1 MERSLK
7 KYFGFSD
14 FRPGQKEIVQA
25 LLANKNLLSVMPTGA
40 GKSICYQLPAM
51 LSDYK
56 TIIVSPLVSLMD
68 DQVASLKS
76 QNILAEK
83 IHSNCTFEENGAA
96 WRSFSQGEAKILYVS
111 PERLMTDRMVA
122 SLNGLGIGMFVIDE
136 AHCISK
142 WGAGFRPDYD
152 DLSRLQYLFP
162 EAVIAAFTAT
172 ADEATRN
179 DIVEKLTS
187 GNASIFV
194 RGFDR
199 PNLSLAV
206 LQKSNW
212 KQRLLEFL
220 HSKRRESGII
230 YCLSRKNTETVAAY
244 LSENGFNALPYHAG
258 QDATVRRNSQGR
270 FMTEE
275 GLIMVATIAFGMG
288 IDKPDIRFVVHAN
301 LPSSME
307 AFYQEIGR
315 AGRDGASAETIIFYG
330 LDDLIKRRRMINQGE
345 GDDQYKLR
353 EQKRL
358 DTLVAYC
365 EAATCRRKA
374 LLVYFDDV
382 YVECGNCDNCLN
394 PPTLIDGTELA
405 QMALSVISTTGEY
418 FGTVHI
424 VNVVRGTLTEKVLQ
438 RRHNELSNFGVGK
451 ERPKEFW
458 QALIRQLLAAGHIS
472 VDIQRYG
479 ALRISDT
486 GRKILSGDTVFNYKN
501 INSKSLLP
509 SGKSQKSLPKI
520 IGVNEE
526 LLAKLKVKRLDIARE
541 KRVPAFVIF
550 SDRSLTEMAA
560 KRPQSESQFLD
571 INGVGPQKLKE
582 YGKTLSLVDHVRIT
596 IG

>member
-1 MERSLK
+1 MERWLK
-7 KYFGFSD
+7 QYFGFSD
-14 FRPGQKEIVQA
+14 FRPGQKEIIQA

-76 QNILAEK
+76 NKLPAEK

-179 DIVEKLTS
+179 DIVENLTS

-199 PNLSLAV
+199 PNLSLTV
-206 LQKSNW
+206 LQKTNW
-212 KQRLLEFL
+212 KRRLLEFL

-330 LDDLIKRRRMINQGE
+330 LDDLFKRRRMIIQGE
-345 GDDQYKLR
+345 GDEQYKLR
-353 EQKRL
+353 EHKRL

-365 EAATCRRKA
+365 EAATCRRKV
-374 LLVYFDDV
+374 LLTYFDDV

-582 YGKTLSLVDHVRIT
+582 YGKTFLSLIMSE
-596 IG
+596 

>member
-1 MERSLK
+1 MERWLK
-7 KYFGFSD
+7 QYFGFSD

-76 QNILAEK
+76 NKIPAEK
-83 IHSNCTFEENGAA
+83 IHANCTFEENGAA

-122 SLNGLGIGMFVIDE
+122 SLKGLGIGMFVIDE

-142 WGAGFRPDYD
+142 WGAGFRPDYN

-162 EAVIAAFTAT
+162 SAVIAAFTAT

-199 PNLSLAV
+199 PNLSLTV
-206 LQKSNW
+206 LQKTNW
-212 KQRLLEFL
+212 KQQLLEFL
-220 HSKRRESGII
+220 TLKRRQSGII

-244 LSENGFNALPYHAG
+244 LGKNGFNALAYHAG

-374 LLVYFDDV
+374 LLAYFDDV

-394 PPTLIDGTELA
+394 PPILIDGTELA

-451 ERPKEFW
+451 EHPKEFW

-472 VDIQRYG
+472 VDIKRYG

-486 GRKILSGDTVFNYKN
+486 GRIILSGDTVFKYKN
-501 INSKSLLP
+501 FNSGSLLA

-560 KRPQSESQFLD
+560 KRPQSESQFLE

-582 YGKTLSLVDHVRIT
+582 YGKTFLSLIMSE
-596 IG
+596 

>member
-1 MERSLK
+1 MERWLK
-7 KYFGFSD
+7 QYFGFSD

-76 QNILAEK
+76 NKLPAEK

-142 WGAGFRPDYD
+142 WGAGFRPDYN

-162 EAVIAAFTAT
+162 TAVIAAFTAT

-179 DIVEKLTS
+179 DIVENLTS

-199 PNLSLAV
+199 PNLSLTV
-206 LQKSNW
+206 LQKTNW

-330 LDDLIKRRRMINQGE
+330 LDDLFKRRRMIIQGE
-345 GDDQYKLR
+345 GDEQYKLR
-353 EQKRL
+353 EHKRL

-365 EAATCRRKA
+365 EAATCRRKV
-374 LLVYFDDV
+374 LLTYFDDV

-582 YGKTLSLVDHVRIT
+582 YGKTFLSLIMSE
-596 IG
+596 

>member
-1 MERSLK
+1 M
-7 KYFGFSD
+7 
-14 FRPGQKEIVQA
+14 
-25 LLANKNLLSVMPTGA
+25 
-40 GKSICYQLPAM
+40 
-51 LSDYK
+51 
-56 TIIVSPLVSLMD
+56 
-68 DQVASLKS
+68 
-76 QNILAEK
+76 
-83 IHSNCTFEENGAA
+83 
-96 WRSFSQGEAKILYVS
+96 
-111 PERLMTDRMVA
+111 
-122 SLNGLGIGMFVIDE
+122 
-136 AHCISK
+136 
-142 WGAGFRPDYD
+142 
-152 DLSRLQYLFP
+152 
-162 EAVIAAFTAT
+162 
-172 ADEATRN
+172 
-179 DIVEKLTS
+179 
-187 GNASIFV
+187 
-194 RGFDR
+194 
-199 PNLSLAV
+199 
-206 LQKSNW
+206 
-212 KQRLLEFL
+212 
-220 HSKRRESGII
+220 
-230 YCLSRKNTETVAAY
+230 AAY

-486 GRKILSGDTVFNYKN
+486 GRKILSGDTVFNYN
-501 INSKSLLP
+501 IINSESLLP

-582 YGKTLSLVDHVRIT
+582 YGKTFLSLIMSE
-596 IG
+596 

>member
-1 MERSLK
+1 MERWLK
-7 KYFGFSD
+7 QYFGFSD

-76 QNILAEK
+76 NKLPAEK

-142 WGAGFRPDYD
+142 WGAGFRPDYN

-162 EAVIAAFTAT
+162 GAVIAAFTAT

-187 GNASIFV
+187 GNASMFV

-199 PNLSLAV
+199 PNLSLTV
-206 LQKSNW
+206 LQKTNW
-212 KQRLLEFL
+212 KQQLLEFL
-220 HSKRRESGII
+220 TLKRRQSGII

-451 ERPKEFW
+451 EHPKEFW
-458 QALIRQLLAAGHIS
+458 QTLIRQLLAAGHIS

-479 ALRISDT
+479 ALRIKDT
-486 GRKILSGDTVFNYKN
+486 GRQILSGDSNFEYKN
-501 INSKSLLP
+501 INPESFLP
-509 SGKSQKSLPKI
+509 SSKHQKSMPTVT
-520 IGVNEE
+520 GVDKE
-526 LLAKLKVKRLDIARE
+526 LLAKLKVKRLEISRE
-541 KRVPAFVIF
+541 KNVPAFVVF

-560 KRPQSESQFLD
+560 KKPKNEPQFLD
-571 INGVGPQKLKE
+571 INGVGQQKLME
-582 YGKTLSLVDHVRIT
+582 YGEVFLSLIRSE
-596 IG
+596 

>member
-1 MERSLK
+1 MERWLK

-76 QNILAEK
+76 NKLPAEK
-83 IHSNCTFEENGAA
+83 IHSNCTFEEIGAA

-136 AHCISK
+136 AHCISR
-142 WGAGFRPDYD
+142 WGAGFRPDYN

-162 EAVIAAFTAT
+162 SAVIAAFTAT

-199 PNLSLAV
+199 PNLSLTV
-206 LQKSNW
+206 LQKTNW
-212 KQRLLEFL
+212 KQGLLEFL
-220 HSKRRESGII
+220 TLKHRQSGII

-451 ERPKEFW
+451 EHPKEFW

-582 YGKTLSLVDHVRIT
+582 YGKTFLSLIMSE
-596 IG
+596 

>member
-1 MERSLK
+1 MERWLK
-7 KYFGFSD
+7 QYFGFSD
-14 FRPGQKEIVQA
+14 FRPGQKEIIQA

-76 QNILAEK
+76 NKLPAEK

-187 GNASIFV
+187 GNAAIFL

-258 QDATVRRNSQGR
+258 QDATVRRNSQAR

-451 ERPKEFW
+451 EHPKEFW

-550 SDRSLTEMAA
+550 SDRSLIEMAA

-582 YGKTLSLVDHVRIT
+582 YGKTFLSLIMSV
-596 IG
+596 

>member
-1 MERSLK
+1 MERWLK
-7 KYFGFSD
+7 QYFGFSD

-76 QNILAEK
+76 NKLPAEK

-142 WGAGFRPDYD
+142 WGAGFRPDYN

-162 EAVIAAFTAT
+162 SAVIAAFTAT

-179 DIVEKLTS
+179 DIVENLTS

-199 PNLSLAV
+199 PNLSLTV
-206 LQKSNW
+206 LQKTNW

-258 QDATVRRNSQGR
+258 QDATVRRNSQAR

-330 LDDLIKRRRMINQGE
+330 LDDLFKRRRMIIQGE
-345 GDDQYKLR
+345 GDEQYKLR
-353 EQKRL
+353 EHKRL

-365 EAATCRRKA
+365 EAATCRRKV
-374 LLVYFDDV
+374 LLTYFDDV

-582 YGKTLSLVDHVRIT
+582 YGKTFLSLIMSE
-596 IG
+596 

>member
-1 MERSLK
+1 MMERWLK
-7 KYFGFSD
+7 QYFGFSD

-76 QNILAEK
+76 NKLPAEK

-111 PERLMTDRMVA
+111 PERLMTDRMLA

-142 WGAGFRPDYD
+142 WGAGFRPDYN

-162 EAVIAAFTAT
+162 SAVIAAFTAT

-179 DIVEKLTS
+179 DIVENLTS

-199 PNLSLAV
+199 PNLSLTV
-206 LQKSNW
+206 LQKTNW

-315 AGRDGASAETIIFYG
+315 AGRDGASAETVIFYG
-330 LDDLIKRRRMINQGE
+330 LDDLFKRRRMIIQGE
-345 GDDQYKLR
+345 GDEQYKLR
-353 EQKRL
+353 EHKRL

-365 EAATCRRKA
+365 EAATCRRKV
-374 LLVYFDDV
+374 LLTYFDDV

-486 GRKILSGDTVFNYKN
+486 GRKILSGDTVFNYKI

-582 YGKTLSLVDHVRIT
+582 YGKTFLSLIMSE
-596 IG
+596 

>member
-1 MERSLK
+1 MERWLK
-7 KYFGFSD
+7 QYFGFSD
-14 FRPGQKEIVQA
+14 FRPGQKEIIQA

-76 QNILAEK
+76 NKLPAEK

-179 DIVEKLTS
+179 DIVENLTS

-199 PNLSLAV
+199 PNLSLTV
-206 LQKSNW
+206 LQKTNW

-330 LDDLIKRRRMINQGE
+330 LDDLFKRRRMIIQGE
-345 GDDQYKLR
+345 GDEQYKLR
-353 EQKRL
+353 EHKRL

-365 EAATCRRKA
+365 EAATCRRKV
-374 LLVYFDDV
+374 LLTYFDDV

-486 GRKILSGDTVFNYKN
+486 GRKILSGDTVFNYKI
-501 INSKSLLP
+501 INSESLLP

-582 YGKTLSLVDHVRIT
+582 YGKTFLSLIMSE
-596 IG
+596 

>member
-1 MERSLK
+1 MERWLK
-7 KYFGFSD
+7 QYFGFSD

-76 QNILAEK
+76 NKLPAEK

-142 WGAGFRPDYD
+142 WGAGFRPDYN

-162 EAVIAAFTAT
+162 SAVIAAFTAT

-179 DIVEKLTS
+179 DIVENLTS

-199 PNLSLAV
+199 PNLSLTV
-206 LQKSNW
+206 LQKTNW

-330 LDDLIKRRRMINQGE
+330 LDDLFKRRRMIIQGE
-345 GDDQYKLR
+345 GDEQYKLR
-353 EQKRL
+353 EHKRL

-365 EAATCRRKA
+365 EAATCRRKV
-374 LLVYFDDV
+374 LLTYFDDV

-486 GRKILSGDTVFNYKN
+486 GRKILSGDTVFNYKI

-582 YGKTLSLVDHVRIT
+582 YGKTFLSLIMSE
-596 IG
+596 

>member
-1 MERSLK
+1 MERWLK

-76 QNILAEK
+76 NKLPAEK

-142 WGAGFRPDYD
+142 WGAGFRPDYN

-162 EAVIAAFTAT
+162 GAVIAAFTAT

-199 PNLSLAV
+199 PNLSLTV
-206 LQKSNW
+206 LQKTNW

-258 QDATVRRNSQGR
+258 QDATVRRNSQAR

-486 GRKILSGDTVFNYKN
+486 GRKILSSDTVFNYKK
-501 INSKSLLP
+501 INSGSLLP
-509 SGKSQKSLPKI
+509 SGNSQKSLPKI

-560 KRPQSESQFLD
+560 NRPQSESQFLE

-582 YGKTLSLVDHVRIT
+582 YGKTFLSLIMSE
-596 IG
+596 

>member
-1 MERSLK
+1 MERWLK
-7 KYFGFSD
+7 KYFGYSD

-76 QNILAEK
+76 NKLPAEK

-111 PERLMTDRMVA
+111 PERLMTDLMVA

-142 WGAGFRPDYD
+142 WGAGFRPDYN

-162 EAVIAAFTAT
+162 GAVIAAFTAT

-220 HSKRRESGII
+220 DSKRRESGII

-258 QDATVRRNSQGR
+258 QDATVRRNSQAR

-315 AGRDGASAETIIFYG
+315 AGRDGAAAETIIFYG

-582 YGKTLSLVDHVRIT
+582 YGKTFLSLIMSE
-596 IG
+596 

>member
-1 MERSLK
+1 MERWLK
-7 KYFGFSD
+7 QYFGFSD
-14 FRPGQKEIVQA
+14 FRPGQKEIIQA

-76 QNILAEK
+76 NKLPAEK
-83 IHSNCTFEENGAA
+83 IHSNCTFEEIGAA

-142 WGAGFRPDYD
+142 WGAGFRPDYN

-162 EAVIAAFTAT
+162 GAVIAAFTAT

-199 PNLSLAV
+199 PNLSLTV
-206 LQKSNW
+206 LQKTNW

-258 QDATVRRNSQGR
+258 QDATVRRNSQAR

-275 GLIMVATIAFGMG
+275 SLIMVATIAFGMG

-582 YGKTLSLVDHVRIT
+582 YGKTFLSLIMSE
-596 IG
+596 

>member
-1 MERSLK
+1 MMERWLK
-7 KYFGFSD
+7 QYFGFSD

-76 QNILAEK
+76 NKLPAEK

-142 WGAGFRPDYD
+142 WGAGFRPDYN

-162 EAVIAAFTAT
+162 SAVIAAFTAT

-179 DIVEKLTS
+179 DIVENLTS

-199 PNLSLAV
+199 PNLSLTV
-206 LQKSNW
+206 LQKTNW

-330 LDDLIKRRRMINQGE
+330 LDDLFKRRRMIIQGE
-345 GDDQYKLR
+345 GDEQYKLR
-353 EQKRL
+353 EHKRL

-365 EAATCRRKA
+365 EAATCRRKV
-374 LLVYFDDV
+374 LLTYFDDV

-582 YGKTLSLVDHVRIT
+582 YGKTFLSLIMSE
-596 IG
+596 

>member
-1 MERSLK
+1 MERWLK
-7 KYFGFSD
+7 QYFGFSD

-76 QNILAEK
+76 NKLPAEK

-111 PERLMTDRMVA
+111 PERLMTDRMLA

-142 WGAGFRPDYD
+142 WGAGFRPDYN

-162 EAVIAAFTAT
+162 SAVIAAFTAT

-179 DIVEKLTS
+179 DIVENLTS

-199 PNLSLAV
+199 PNLSLTV
-206 LQKSNW
+206 LQKTNW

-330 LDDLIKRRRMINQGE
+330 LDDLFKRRRMIIQGE
-345 GDDQYKLR
+345 GDEQYKLR
-353 EQKRL
+353 EHKRL

-365 EAATCRRKA
+365 EAATCRRKV
-374 LLVYFDDV
+374 LLTYFDDV

-486 GRKILSGDTVFNYKN
+486 GRKILSGDTVFNYKI

-582 YGKTLSLVDHVRIT
+582 YGKTFLSLIMSE
-596 IG
+596 

>member
-1 MERSLK
+1 MERWLK

-76 QNILAEK
+76 QNIPAEK
-83 IHSNCTFEENGAA
+83 VHSNCTFEEKGAA

-142 WGAGFRPDYD
+142 WGAGFRPDYN

-162 EAVIAAFTAT
+162 GAVIAAFTAT

-199 PNLSLAV
+199 PNLSLTV
-206 LQKSNW
+206 LQKTNW
-212 KQRLLEFL
+212 QRLIEFL
-220 HSKRRESGII
+220 TLKRRQSGII

-258 QDATVRRNSQGR
+258 QDATIRQNSQGR

-275 GLIMVATIAFGMG
+275 GLIIVATIAFGMG

-330 LDDLIKRRRMINQGE
+330 LDDLIKRRRMIIQGE
-345 GDDQYKLR
+345 GDEQYKLR
-353 EQKRL
+353 EHKRL

-365 EAATCRRKA
+365 EAATCRRKV
-374 LLVYFDDV
+374 LLTYFDDV

-405 QMALSVISTTGEY
+405 QMVLSVISTTGEY

-438 RRHNELSNFGVGK
+438 RRHNE
-451 ERPKEFW
+451 
-458 QALIRQLLAAGHIS
+458 
-472 VDIQRYG
+472 
-479 ALRISDT
+479 
-486 GRKILSGDTVFNYKN
+486 
-501 INSKSLLP
+501 
-509 SGKSQKSLPKI
+509 
-520 IGVNEE
+520 
-526 LLAKLKVKRLDIARE
+526 
-541 KRVPAFVIF
+541 
-550 SDRSLTEMAA
+550 
-560 KRPQSESQFLD
+560 
-571 INGVGPQKLKE
+571 
-582 YGKTLSLVDHVRIT
+582 
-596 IG
+596 

>member
-1 MERSLK
+1 MERWLK
-7 KYFGFSD
+7 QYFGFSD

-76 QNILAEK
+76 NKLPAEK

-96 WRSFSQGEAKILYVS
+96 WRSFSQGEAKILYIS

-122 SLNGLGIGMFVIDE
+122 SLKGLGIGMFVIDE

-142 WGAGFRPDYD
+142 WGAGFRPDYN

-162 EAVIAAFTAT
+162 SAVIAAFTAT

-187 GNASIFV
+187 GNASMFV

-199 PNLSLAV
+199 PNLSLTV
-206 LQKSNW
+206 LQKTNW
-212 KQRLLEFL
+212 KQGLLEFL
-220 HSKRRESGII
+220 TLKHRQSGII

-258 QDATVRRNSQGR
+258 QDATLRRNSQGR

-330 LDDLIKRRRMINQGE
+330 LDDLFKRRRMIIQGE
-345 GDDQYKLR
+345 GDEQYKLR
-353 EQKRL
+353 EHKRL

-365 EAATCRRKA
+365 EAATCRRKV
-374 LLVYFDDV
+374 LLTYFDDV

-501 INSKSLLP
+501 INSESLLP
-509 SGKSQKSLPKI
+509 SSKSQKSLPKI

-582 YGKTLSLVDHVRIT
+582 YGKTFLSLIMSE
-596 IG
+596 

>member
-1 MERSLK
+1 MERWLK
-7 KYFGFSD
+7 QYFGFSD

-76 QNILAEK
+76 NKLPAEK

-111 PERLMTDRMVA
+111 PERLMTDRMLA

-142 WGAGFRPDYD
+142 WGAGFRPDYN

-162 EAVIAAFTAT
+162 SAVIAAFTAT

-179 DIVEKLTS
+179 DIVENLTS

-199 PNLSLAV
+199 PNLSLTV
-206 LQKSNW
+206 LQKTNW

-315 AGRDGASAETIIFYG
+315 AGRDGASAETVIFYG
-330 LDDLIKRRRMINQGE
+330 LDDLFKRRRMIIQGE
-345 GDDQYKLR
+345 GDEQYKLR
-353 EQKRL
+353 EHKRL

-365 EAATCRRKA
+365 EAATCRRKV
-374 LLVYFDDV
+374 LLTYFDDV

-486 GRKILSGDTVFNYKN
+486 GRKILSGDTVFNYKI

-582 YGKTLSLVDHVRIT
+582 YGKTFLSLIMSE
-596 IG
+596 

>member
-1 MERSLK
+1 MERWLK
-7 KYFGFSD
+7 QYFGFSD

-76 QNILAEK
+76 NKLPAEK

-96 WRSFSQGEAKILYVS
+96 WRSFSQGEAKILYIS

-122 SLNGLGIGMFVIDE
+122 SLKGLGIGMFVIDE

-142 WGAGFRPDYD
+142 WGAGFRPDYN

-162 EAVIAAFTAT
+162 SAVIAAFTAT

-179 DIVEKLTS
+179 DIVENLTS

-199 PNLSLAV
+199 PNLSLTV
-206 LQKSNW
+206 LQKTNW

-244 LSENGFNALPYHAG
+244 LVENGFNALPYHAG
-258 QDATVRRNSQGR
+258 QDATVRRNSQAR

-315 AGRDGASAETIIFYG
+315 AGRDGASAATIMFYG

-405 QMALSVISTTGEY
+405 QMALSVISSTGEY

-451 ERPKEFW
+451 DRPKEFW

-486 GRKILSGDTVFNYKN
+486 GRKILSGDTIFNYKN

-509 SGKSQKSLPKI
+509 SKKSQKSLPKI
-520 IGVNEE
+520 IGVNEG
-526 LLAKLKVKRLDIARE
+526 LLEKLKVKRLDIARK

-582 YGKTLSLVDHVRIT
+582 YGETFLSLIMSE
-596 IG
+596 

>member
-1 MERSLK
+1 MERWLK
-7 KYFGFSD
+7 QYFGFSD

-76 QNILAEK
+76 NKLPAEK

-142 WGAGFRPDYD
+142 WGAGFRPDYN

-162 EAVIAAFTAT
+162 SAVIAAFTAT

-179 DIVEKLTS
+179 DIVENLTS

-199 PNLSLAV
+199 PNLSLTV
-206 LQKSNW
+206 LQKTNW

-330 LDDLIKRRRMINQGE
+330 LDDLFKRRRMIIQGE
-345 GDDQYKLR
+345 GDEQYKLR
-353 EQKRL
+353 EHKRL

-365 EAATCRRKA
+365 EAATCRRKV
-374 LLVYFDDV
+374 LLTYFDDV

-582 YGKTLSLVDHVRIT
+582 YGKTFLSLIMSE
-596 IG
+596 

>member
-1 MERSLK
+1 
-7 KYFGFSD
+7 
-14 FRPGQKEIVQA
+14 
-25 LLANKNLLSVMPTGA
+25 
-40 GKSICYQLPAM
+40 
-51 LSDYK
+51 
-56 TIIVSPLVSLMD
+56 
-68 DQVASLKS
+68 
-76 QNILAEK
+76 
-83 IHSNCTFEENGAA
+83 
-96 WRSFSQGEAKILYVS
+96 
-111 PERLMTDRMVA
+111 
-122 SLNGLGIGMFVIDE
+122 
-136 AHCISK
+136 
-142 WGAGFRPDYD
+142 
-152 DLSRLQYLFP
+152 
-162 EAVIAAFTAT
+162 
-172 ADEATRN
+172 
-179 DIVEKLTS
+179 
-187 GNASIFV
+187 
-194 RGFDR
+194 
-199 PNLSLAV
+199 
-206 LQKSNW
+206 
-212 KQRLLEFL
+212 
-220 HSKRRESGII
+220 
-230 YCLSRKNTETVAAY
+230 
-244 LSENGFNALPYHAG
+244 
-258 QDATVRRNSQGR
+258 
-270 FMTEE
+270 
-275 GLIMVATIAFGMG
+275 MVATIAFGMG

-315 AGRDGASAETIIFYG
+315 AGRDGASADTIIFYG

-365 EAATCRRKA
+365 EAATCRRKV
-374 LLVYFDDV
+374 LLTYFDDV

-486 GRKILSGDTVFNYKN
+486 GRKILSGDTVFNYKI

-582 YGKTLSLVDHVRIT
+582 YGKTFLSLIMSE
-596 IG
+596 

>member
-1 MERSLK
+1 MERWLK
-7 KYFGFSD
+7 QYFGFSD
-14 FRPGQKEIVQA
+14 FRPGQKEIIQA

-76 QNILAEK
+76 NKLPAEK

-142 WGAGFRPDYD
+142 WGAGFRPDYN

-187 GNASIFV
+187 GNAAIFL

-220 HSKRRESGII
+220 DSKRRESGII

-258 QDATVRRNSQGR
+258 QDATVRRNSQAR

-501 INSKSLLP
+501 INSESLLP

-526 LLAKLKVKRLDIARE
+526 LLAKLKVKRLDLARE

-582 YGKTLSLVDHVRIT
+582 YGKTFLSLIMSE
-596 IG
+596 

>member
-1 MERSLK
+1 MMERWLK
-7 KYFGFSD
+7 QYFGFSN

-76 QNILAEK
+76 NKLPAEK

-142 WGAGFRPDYD
+142 WGAGFRPDYN

-179 DIVEKLTS
+179 DIVENLTS

-199 PNLSLAV
+199 PNLSLTV
-206 LQKSNW
+206 LQKTNW

-330 LDDLIKRRRMINQGE
+330 LDDLFKRRRMIIQGE
-345 GDDQYKLR
+345 GDEQYKLR
-353 EQKRL
+353 EHKRL

-365 EAATCRRKA
+365 EAATCRRKV
-374 LLVYFDDV
+374 LLTYFDDV

-486 GRKILSGDTVFNYKN
+486 GRKILSGDTVFNYKI
-501 INSKSLLP
+501 INSESLLP

-582 YGKTLSLVDHVRIT
+582 YGKTFLSLIMSE
-596 IG
+596 

>member
-1 MERSLK
+1 MERWLK
-7 KYFGFSD
+7 KYFGYSD

-76 QNILAEK
+76 QNIPAEK
-83 IHSNCTFEENGAA
+83 VHSNCTFEENGAA

-142 WGAGFRPDYD
+142 WGAGFRPDYN

-162 EAVIAAFTAT
+162 GAVIAAFTAT

-187 GNASIFV
+187 GNAAIFL

-501 INSKSLLP
+501 INSESLLP

-582 YGKTLSLVDHVRIT
+582 YGKTFLSLIMSE
-596 IG
+596 

>member
-1 MERSLK
+1 MERWLK
-7 KYFGFSD
+7 QYFGFSD
-14 FRPGQKEIVQA
+14 FRPGQKEIIQA

-76 QNILAEK
+76 NKLPAEK

-122 SLNGLGIGMFVIDE
+122 SLNGLDIGMFVIDE

-187 GNASIFV
+187 GNAAIFL

-230 YCLSRKNTETVAAY
+230 YCLSRKNTETLAAY

-258 QDATVRRNSQGR
+258 QDATVRRNSQAR

-365 EAATCRRKA
+365 EVATCRRKA

-424 VNVVRGTLTEKVLQ
+424 VNLVRGTLTEKVLQ

-486 GRKILSGDTVFNYKN
+486 GQKILSGDTVFNYKI

-526 LLAKLKVKRLDIARE
+526 LLAKLKVKRLDLARE

-582 YGKTLSLVDHVRIT
+582 YGKTFLSLIMSE
-596 IG
+596 

>member
-1 MERSLK
+1 MMERWLK
-7 KYFGFSD
+7 QYFGFSD

-76 QNILAEK
+76 NKLPAEK

-142 WGAGFRPDYD
+142 WGAGFRPDYN

-179 DIVEKLTS
+179 DIVENLTS

-199 PNLSLAV
+199 PNLSLTV
-206 LQKSNW
+206 LQKTNW
-212 KQRLLEFL
+212 KRRLLEFL

-330 LDDLIKRRRMINQGE
+330 LDDLFKRRRMINQGE

-365 EAATCRRKA
+365 EAATCRRKV
-374 LLVYFDDV
+374 LLTYFDDV

-405 QMALSVISTTGEY
+405 QKALSVISTTGEY

-582 YGKTLSLVDHVRIT
+582 YGKTFLSLIMSE
-596 IG
+596 

>member
-1 MERSLK
+1 MERWLK
-7 KYFGFSD
+7 QYFGFSD
-14 FRPGQKEIVQA
+14 FRPGQKEIIQA

-76 QNILAEK
+76 NKLPAEK

-179 DIVEKLTS
+179 DIVENLTS

-199 PNLSLAV
+199 PNLSLTV
-206 LQKSNW
+206 LQKTNW
-212 KQRLLEFL
+212 KRRLLEFL

-258 QDATVRRNSQGR
+258 QDATVRRNSQAR

-486 GRKILSGDTVFNYKN
+486 GRKILSGDTVFNYKI

-582 YGKTLSLVDHVRIT
+582 YGKTFLSLIMSE
-596 IG
+596 

>member
-1 MERSLK
+1 MMERWLK
-7 KYFGFSD
+7 KYFGYSD

-76 QNILAEK
+76 NKLPAEK

-220 HSKRRESGII
+220 DSKRRESGII

-244 LSENGFNALPYHAG
+244 LSENGFNVLPYHAG
-258 QDATVRRNSQGR
+258 QDATLRRNSQGR

-501 INSKSLLP
+501 INSESLLP
-509 SGKSQKSLPKI
+509 GGKYQKSLPKI

-582 YGKTLSLVDHVRIT
+582 YGKTFLSLIMSE
-596 IG
+596 

>member
-1 MERSLK
+1 MEKWLK
-7 KYFGFSD
+7 QYFGFSD

-76 QNILAEK
+76 NKLPAEK

-162 EAVIAAFTAT
+162 GAVIAAFTAT

-179 DIVEKLTS
+179 DIVENLTS

-199 PNLSLAV
+199 PNLSLTV
-206 LQKSNW
+206 LQKTNW

-220 HSKRRESGII
+220 TLKRRQSGII

-244 LSENGFNALPYHAG
+244 LNENGFNALPYHAG
-258 QDATVRRNSQGR
+258 QDATVRRNSQDR

-451 ERPKEFW
+451 EHPKEFW

-486 GRKILSGDTVFNYKN
+486 GRKILSGDTVFNYKKV
-501 INSKSLLP
+501 NSGSLLA

-582 YGKTLSLVDHVRIT
+582 YGKTFLSLIMSE
-596 IG
+596 

>member
-1 MERSLK
+1 MERWLK
-7 KYFGFSD
+7 QYFGFSD

-25 LLANKNLLSVMPTGA
+25 ILANKNLLSVMPTGA

-76 QNILAEK
+76 QNIPAEK
-83 IHSNCTFEENGAA
+83 VHSNCTFEENGAA

-142 WGAGFRPDYD
+142 WGAGFRPDYN

-162 EAVIAAFTAT
+162 GAVIAAFTAT

-199 PNLSLAV
+199 PNLSLTV
-206 LQKSNW
+206 LQKTNW

-220 HSKRRESGII
+220 TLKRRQSGII

-258 QDATVRRNSQGR
+258 QDATLRRNSQGR

-315 AGRDGASAETIIFYG
+315 AGRDGASAETMIFYG

-365 EAATCRRKA
+365 EASTCRRKA
-374 LLVYFDDV
+374 LLAYFDDV

-394 PPTLIDGTELA
+394 PPILIDGTELA
-405 QMALSVISTTGEY
+405 RMALSVISTTGEY

-451 ERPKEFW
+451 GHPKEFW

-486 GRKILSGDTVFNYKN
+486 GRKILSGDAVFNYKK
-501 INSKSLLP
+501 INSGSLLP

-520 IGVNEE
+520 IGVNGE

-582 YGKTLSLVDHVRIT
+582 YGKIFLSLIMSE
-596 IG
+596 

>member
-1 MERSLK
+1 MERWLK

-76 QNILAEK
+76 NKLPAEK

-136 AHCISK
+136 AHCISR
-142 WGAGFRPDYD
+142 WGAGFRPDYN

-162 EAVIAAFTAT
+162 SAVIAAFTAT

-199 PNLSLAV
+199 PNLSLTV
-206 LQKSNW
+206 LQKTNW

-330 LDDLIKRRRMINQGE
+330 LDDLFKRRRMIIQGE
-345 GDDQYKLR
+345 GDEQYKLR
-353 EQKRL
+353 EHKRL

-365 EAATCRRKA
+365 EAATCRRKV
-374 LLVYFDDV
+374 LLTYFDDV

-582 YGKTLSLVDHVRIT
+582 YGKTFLSLIMSE
-596 IG
+596 

>member
-1 MERSLK
+1 
-7 KYFGFSD
+7 SD
-14 FRPGQKEIVQA
+14 FRPGQKEIIQA

-76 QNILAEK
+76 NKLPAEK

-179 DIVEKLTS
+179 DIVENLTS

-220 HSKRRESGII
+220 DSKRRESGII

-258 QDATVRRNSQGR
+258 QDATVRRNSQAR

-501 INSKSLLP
+501 INSESLLP

-582 YGKTLSLVDHVRIT
+582 YGKTFLSLIMSE
-596 IG
+596 

>member
-1 MERSLK
+1 MERWLK
-7 KYFGFSD
+7 QYFGFSD

-76 QNILAEK
+76 NKLPAEK
-83 IHSNCTFEENGAA
+83 IHSNCTFEENGTA
-96 WRSFSQGEAKILYVS
+96 WRSFSQGEAKILYIS

-122 SLNGLGIGMFVIDE
+122 SLKGLGIGMFVIDE

-142 WGAGFRPDYD
+142 WGAGFRPDYN

-162 EAVIAAFTAT
+162 SAVIAAFTAT

-199 PNLSLAV
+199 PNLSLTV
-206 LQKSNW
+206 LQKTNW

-244 LSENGFNALPYHAG
+244 LVENGFNALPYHAG
-258 QDATVRRNSQGR
+258 QDATVRRNSQAR

-315 AGRDGASAETIIFYG
+315 AGRDGASAATIMFYG

-405 QMALSVISTTGEY
+405 QMALSVISSTGEY

-451 ERPKEFW
+451 DRPKEFW

-486 GRKILSGDTVFNYKN
+486 GRKILSGDTIFNYKN

-509 SGKSQKSLPKI
+509 SKKSQKSLPKI
-520 IGVNEE
+520 IGVNEG
-526 LLAKLKVKRLDIARE
+526 LLEKLKVKRLDIARK

-582 YGKTLSLVDHVRIT
+582 YGETFLSLIMSE
-596 IG
+596 

>member
-1 MERSLK
+1 MERWLK

-14 FRPGQKEIVQA
+14 FRPGQKEIIQA

-76 QNILAEK
+76 QNIPAEK
-83 IHSNCTFEENGAA
+83 VHSNCTFEENGAA

-199 PNLSLAV
+199 PNLSLTV
-206 LQKSNW
+206 HQKTNW

-220 HSKRRESGII
+220 TLKRQQSGII

-258 QDATVRRNSQGR
+258 QDATLRRNSQGR

-501 INSKSLLP
+501 INSESLLP

-560 KRPQSESQFLD
+560 KRPQSESQFLE

-582 YGKTLSLVDHVRIT
+582 YGKTFLSLIMSE
-596 IG
+596 

>member
-1 MERSLK
+1 MERWLK
-7 KYFGFSD
+7 QYFGFSD

-76 QNILAEK
+76 NKLPAEK
-83 IHSNCTFEENGAA
+83 IHSNCTFEENGTA
-96 WRSFSQGEAKILYVS
+96 WRSFSQGEAKILYIS

-122 SLNGLGIGMFVIDE
+122 SLKGLGIGMFVIDE

-142 WGAGFRPDYD
+142 WGAGFRPDYN

-162 EAVIAAFTAT
+162 SAVIAAFTAT

-179 DIVEKLTS
+179 DIVENLTS

-199 PNLSLAV
+199 PNLSLTV
-206 LQKSNW
+206 LQKTNW

-258 QDATVRRNSQGR
+258 QDATVRRNSQAR

-315 AGRDGASAETIIFYG
+315 AGRDGASAATIMFYG

-405 QMALSVISTTGEY
+405 QMALSVISSTGEY

-451 ERPKEFW
+451 DRPKEFW

-486 GRKILSGDTVFNYKN
+486 GRKILSGDTIFNYKN

-509 SGKSQKSLPKI
+509 SKKSQKPLPKI
-520 IGVNEE
+520 IGVNEG
-526 LLAKLKVKRLDIARE
+526 LLEKLKVKRLDIARK

-582 YGKTLSLVDHVRIT
+582 YGETFLSLIMSE
-596 IG
+596 

>member
-1 MERSLK
+1 MERWLK
-7 KYFGFSD
+7 QYFGFSD
-14 FRPGQKEIVQA
+14 FRPGQKEIIQA

-76 QNILAEK
+76 NKLPAEK

-142 WGAGFRPDYD
+142 WGAGFRPDYNE
-152 DLSRLQYLFP
+152 LSRLQYLFP
-162 EAVIAAFTAT
+162 SAVIAAFTAT

-179 DIVEKLTS
+179 DIVQNLTS

-199 PNLSLAV
+199 PNLSLTV
-206 LQKSNW
+206 LQKTNW
-212 KQRLLEFL
+212 KRRLLEFL

-230 YCLSRKNTETVAAY
+230 YCLSRKNTETLAAY

-258 QDATVRRNSQGR
+258 QDATIRRNSQGR

-315 AGRDGASAETIIFYG
+315 AGRDGASADTIIFYG
-330 LDDLIKRRRMINQGE
+330 LDDLFKRRRMITQGE
-345 GDDQYKLR
+345 GDEQYKLR
-353 EQKRL
+353 EHKRL

-365 EAATCRRKA
+365 EAATCRRKV
-374 LLVYFDDV
+374 LLTYFDDV

-424 VNVVRGTLTEKVLQ
+424 VNLVRGTLTEKVLQ

-486 GRKILSGDTVFNYKN
+486 GQKILSGDTVFNYKI

-526 LLAKLKVKRLDIARE
+526 LLAKLKVKRLDLARE

-582 YGKTLSLVDHVRIT
+582 YGKTFLSLIMSE
-596 IG
+596 

>member
-1 MERSLK
+1 MERWLK
-7 KYFGFSD
+7 QYFGFSD

-76 QNILAEK
+76 NKLPAEK

-142 WGAGFRPDYD
+142 WGAGFRPDYN

-162 EAVIAAFTAT
+162 SAVIAAFTAT

-199 PNLSLAV
+199 PNLSLTV
-206 LQKSNW
+206 LQKTNW

-486 GRKILSGDTVFNYKN
+486 GRKILSGDTVFNYKK

-582 YGKTLSLVDHVRIT
+582 YGKTFLSLIMSE
-596 IG
+596 

>member
-1 MERSLK
+1 MERWLK
-7 KYFGFSD
+7 QYFGFSD

-76 QNILAEK
+76 NKLPAEK

-111 PERLMTDRMVA
+111 PERLMTDRMLA

-142 WGAGFRPDYD
+142 WGAGFRPDYN

-162 EAVIAAFTAT
+162 SAVIAAFTAT

-179 DIVEKLTS
+179 DIVENLTS

-199 PNLSLAV
+199 PNLSLTV
-206 LQKSNW
+206 LQKTNW

-315 AGRDGASAETIIFYG
+315 AGRDGASADTIIFYG
-330 LDDLIKRRRMINQGE
+330 LDDLFKRRRMIIQGE
-345 GDDQYKLR
+345 GDEQYKLR
-353 EQKRL
+353 EHKRL

-365 EAATCRRKA
+365 EAATCRRKV
-374 LLVYFDDV
+374 LLTYFDDV

-486 GRKILSGDTVFNYKN
+486 GRKILSGDTVFNYKI
-501 INSKSLLP
+501 INSESLLP

-526 LLAKLKVKRLDIARE
+526 LLAKLKVKRLDLARE

-582 YGKTLSLVDHVRIT
+582 YGKTFLSLIMSE
-596 IG
+596 